1 MSNQV
6 LDAKHENDLTD
17 QQLVNIV
24 LSGDTNAFGAIIKKT
39 ERLVAQIV
47 FKMIKNTED
56 RKDIAQD
63 IYLKAF
69 KYLSSFKFQSKL
81 STWIARIAYNSCLNY
96 LEKRKLNSLPD
107 IRERDEADEDSE
119 HTANEAIGQSDNE
132 IEVFIFQKE
141 LSEILKSEIESLPP
155 LYKTLITLY
164 HNEELSY
171 AEIIEIT
178 GLPEGTL
185 KNYLFRARKTLRENL
200 LHKYKR
206 NSL

>member
-1 MSNQV
+1 M
-6 LDAKHENDLTD
+6 LDTKHENDLTD

-24 LSGDTNAFGAIIKKT
+24 LSGDTNAFGTIIKKT
-39 ERLVAQIV
+39 ERLVTQIV
-47 FKMIKNTED
+47 FKMINNPED

-69 KYLSSFKFQSKL
+69 KNLSGFKFQAKL

-96 LEKRKLNSLPD
+96 LEKRKLSSLPA
-107 IRERDEADEDSE
+107 INETDEGLEL
-119 HTANEAIGQSDNE
+119 TANKAIGWPDNE
-132 IEVFIFQKE
+132 IDVLIFQQE
-141 LSEILKSEIESLPP
+141 LSKILKAEIESLPP

-171 AEIIEIT
+171 TEIIEIT

-185 KNYLFRARKTLRENL
+185 KNYLSRARKTLRVNL
-200 LHKYKR
+200 LRKYKR
-206 NSL
+206 EAL

>member
-1 MSNQV
+1 M
-6 LDAKHENDLTD
+6 LDTKHENDLTD

-24 LSGDTNAFGAIIKKT
+24 LSGDTNAFGTIIKKT

-47 FKMIKNTED
+47 FKMINNPED

-69 KYLSSFKFQSKL
+69 KNLSGFKFQAKL

-96 LEKRKLNSLPD
+96 LEKRKLSSLPA
-107 IRERDEADEDSE
+107 INETDEGLEP
-119 HTANEAIGQSDNE
+119 TANKGIGWPDNE
-132 IEVFIFQKE
+132 IDVLIFQQE
-141 LSEILKSEIESLPP
+141 LSNILKAEIESLPP

-171 AEIIEIT
+171 TEIIEIT

-185 KNYLFRARKTLRENL
+185 KNYLSRARKTLRVNL
-200 LHKYKR
+200 LRKYKR
-206 NSL
+206 EAL